1 MAEYVGGEP
10 MSVGVGDP
18 ITFENKTNDSFSVD
32 VGIVFR
38 KSGLYR
44 VIVDGKH
51 TSVEIEPERK
61 RGKWI
66 CTDDLNEYGQ
76 CSCCGLAEDVYEYVR
91 HWNYCPNCGAEMRGG
106 E

>member
-10 MSVGVGDP
+10 MAVGVGDP

-44 VIVDGKH
+44 VSIVDKH

-61 RGKWI
+61 KGEWKI
-66 CTDDLNEYGQ
+66 LKGT
-76 CSCCGLAEDVYEYVR
+76 GLASCEYCSHITDRYSVYAF
-91 HWNYCPNCGAEMRGG
+91 CPVCGARMEKVIGR
-106 E
+106 EF